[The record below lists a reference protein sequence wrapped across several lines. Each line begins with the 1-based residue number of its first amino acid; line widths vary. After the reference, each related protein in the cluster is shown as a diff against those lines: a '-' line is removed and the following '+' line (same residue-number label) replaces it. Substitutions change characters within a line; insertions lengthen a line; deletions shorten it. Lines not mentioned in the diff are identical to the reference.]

1 MPVWV
6 RGKKRSININ
16 DKWFSLRFSLIF
28 YDSERGR
35 AWKSLKAF
43 SNPHPIFPERTHE
56 YSKSEL
62 PKRIKRRR
70 AAYSWARKQRKE
82 GKKNKRFL
90 IFGLIWDKW
99 SLHLN
104 GQHTEASTILNIK
117 RGYLGKQR
125 TDRRIIYV
133 RHLVFYVRAPN
144 GNFPIESSAQIR
156 FIYFCCSTLFL
167 RSPVPSFS
175 SRTFWLFLAFRSFFA
190 AEKQGGEEKCNE
202 KWRTCTA
209 FVRRV

>member
-1 MPVWV
+1 M
-6 RGKKRSININ
+6 IF
-16 DKWFSLRFSLIF
+16 FSNSVRFSMVENEEGWEKVSKLF
-28 YDSERGR
+28 QPSHLSPFLE
-35 AWKSLKAF
+35 K
-43 SNPHPIFPERTHE
+43 THE

-62 PKRIKRRR
+62 PKRNQRLR
-70 AAYSWARKQRKE
+70 SCFFERKKT
-82 GKKNKRFL
+82 RFL

-144 GNFPIESSAQIR
+144 GNFPIESFAQIR
-156 FIYFCCSTLFL
+156 FIYFCFSTLFPL
-167 RSPVPSFS
+167 PFS
-175 SRTFWLFLAFRSFFA
+175 ALIFWLFLFLAFRSFFA
-190 AEKQGGEEKCNE
+190 VKNDKKSAMKNGEHAQ
-202 KWRTCTA
+202 RL
-209 FVRRV
+209 